1 MKNEKSEVLT
11 EAEEIFG
18 WEVVET
24 VVECVE
30 VSDPDG
36 AWSLFNGMDMDEH
49 AECVEFIYFDT
60 E

>member
-1 MKNEKSEVLT
+1 MKDPKAAALT

-18 WEVVET
+18 SDVVEK
-24 VVECVE
+24 VVAVVE

-36 AWSLFNGMDMDEH
+36 AWALFQDMGMDEH
-49 AECVEFIYFDT
+49 AECVEFVYFDT